1 MSKNLYKILE
11 IDKNSDQ
18 ENIKKSYRK
27 LAMKWHP
34 DKNIN
39 NKKYAEQKFKE
50 INKAYDILSNKEKKR
65 QYDLYGTEDIPSVN
79 NFNSNHNYSPFKHPD
94 SVFNQ
99 FFGEDRD
106 FNFFNKFEKEQQ
118 SYSPQVSNTIN
129 IDVLVTLEEL
139 YLGTIKKMKI
149 TRKIHNNSFSFTK
162 KQEII
167 KIKIKRGYKEGTKIT
182 FKGKGNQL
190 YNMLPGSI
198 CFIIKEKKHN
208 LYTRNQDNLIVEKE
222 ITLKEALVDYLI
234 ELPFLDKTTIREK
247 INDNLVIHPNYNHI
261 IKGKGMP
268 NSKKEKYGDLHIIFK
283 IKFPKKLSLYQK
295 KLIKSIL

>member
-1 MSKNLYKILE
+1 MVNNLYGILE
-11 IDKNSDQ
+11 IEKNSDQ
-18 ENIKKSYRK
+18 ETIKKSYRK

-50 INKAYDILSNKEKKR
+50 INKAYDILSNTEKKR

-79 NFNSNHNYSPFKHPD
+79 NFNYSPFKDPD

-99 FFGEDRD
+99 FFGENTD
-106 FNFFNKFEKEQQ
+106 FKFFNNFEKEQQ
-118 SYSPQVSNTIN
+118 SYSPHVFTTTTIN
-129 IDVLVTLEEL
+129 MDVLVTLEEL
-139 YLGTIKKMKI
+139 YLGTIKKLKI
-149 TRKIHNNSFSFTK
+149 TRKIYNNSFSFTK
-162 KQEII
+162 KKEII
-167 KIKIKRGYKEGTKIT
+167 KIKIEKGYKEGTKIT

-198 CFIIKEKKHN
+198 CFVIKEIKHN
-208 LYTRNQDNLIVEKE
+208 LYTRNQDDLIVEKE

-234 ELPFLDKTTIREK
+234 ELPFLDKTVIREK
-247 INDNLVIHPNYNHI
+247 INDNLVIHPNYKHL
-261 IKGKGMP
+261 IKGRGMP
-268 NSKKEKYGDLHIIFK
+268 NSKKKKYGNLYINFK
-283 IKFPKKLSLYQK
+283 IIFPKKLSLYQK

>member
-50 INKAYDILSNKEKKR
+50 INKAYDILSNTEKKR

-79 NFNSNHNYSPFKHPD
+79 NFNYSPFKDPD

-99 FFGEDRD
+99 FFGEHTD
-106 FNFFNKFEKEQQ
+106 FHFFNKFEKEQQ
-118 SYSPQVSNTIN
+118 GYSPQVSNTIN
-129 IDVLVTLEEL
+129 MDILVTLEEL
-139 YLGTIKKMKI
+139 YLGTIKKLKI
-149 TRKIHNNSFSFTK
+149 TRKIYNNSFYFTK
-162 KQEII
+162 KREII
-167 KIKIKRGYKEGTKIT
+167 EIKIKRGYKEGTKIT

-198 CFIIKEKKHN
+198 CFVIKEKKHI
-208 LYTRNQDNLIVEKE
+208 LYTRNLDDLIVEKE

-247 INDNLVIHPNYNHI
+247 INDNLVIHPNYKHI

-268 NSKKEKYGDLHIIFK
+268 NSKKEKYGNLHINFK
-283 IKFPKKLSLYQK
+283 IIFPKKLSLYQK